1 MRAYTLNR
9 LVGFDS
15 ITSLSSYK
23 KVVKCMISKF
33 SEATEIKDI
42 KYLVK
47 VSHGVLENKMYD
59 YLQSKT

>member
-1 MRAYTLNR
+1 MKIYN
-9 LVGFDS
+9 
-15 ITSLSSYK
+15 
-23 KVVKCMISKF
+23 
-33 SEATEIKDI
+33 TEIKDI